1 MLMLV
6 QKHGFINELSAS
18 FWPKRLGHIF
28 KERIQRLVKNEILND
43 LDFTDLG
50 ICVNCIKGNKQDT
63 HLRKQPQ
70 ETYNSLRDF

>member
-18 FWPKRLGHIF
+18 LWHKRLGHIF
-28 KERIQRLVKNEILND
+28 KERVQRLVKNEILND
-43 LDFTDLG
+43 LDFIDVG

-70 ETYNSLRDF
+70 KACNSLK